1 MTDACRTAASAAYA
15 GKRLGYGF
23 YSCSALELSEKL
35 LGKVLVH
42 VVDGVPI
49 GGVITETEA
58 YMGVCDKAS
67 HAYGGRRTSRTE
79 TMYLAGGHAY
89 VYLIYGMYS
98 CMNITAAG
106 EGNPEAVL
114 IRSVAPYFGTDK
126 LYELVKAGSRR
137 KRLPENLS
145 CLDEKELLSF
155 TNGPG
160 KLCIAMGLSREN
172 DKTDLVSDSAL
183 YVSDC
188 GITAAESCRSTR
200 VGIDY
205 AEEAALYPWRFTAVR
220 LAYPESLQNSHL
232 PEHI

>member
-1 MTDACRTAASAAYA
+1 MTDAYRSAASTASER
-15 GKRLGYGF
+15 RLGREF

-58 YMGVCDKAS
+58 YMGVGDKAS
-67 HAYGGRRTSRTE
+67 HAYGGRRTARTE

-98 CMNITAAG
+98 CMNITAAD

-114 IRSVAPYFGTDK
+114 IRSVAPYFGEDK
-126 LYELVKAGSRR
+126 LYELVRAKSRR
-137 KRLPENLS
+137 KHLTEDVS
-145 CLDEKELLSF
+145 HLDGKELCSF
-155 TNGPG
+155 VNGPG

-172 DKTDLVSDSAL
+172 DKADLVSDNTL

-188 GITAAESCRSTR
+188 GITASESRRKPR

-205 AEEAALYPWRFTAVR
+205 AGEAALYPWRFIAEE
-220 LAYPESLQNSHL
+220 LAYPEST
-232 PEHI
+232 